1 MILLETKMAQE
12 NSNSGVRWFPV
23 YQGLCEAV
31 VGHSLLPGTKLPE
44 DELASIYT
52 VSRAVVR
59 SALQALAH
67 DRLVRLEPNRGAFV
81 AEPSPEEAR
90 EVFEAR
96 SLIEP
101 EIAALAA
108 KKATPKQIEELRQH
122 LEREHDA
129 LQAGHDSD
137 AIRLSALFHSYL
149 AKIAGHSI
157 FASFVSE
164 LLPRS
169 SLIIALYWQHREIT
183 CQNDAHHA
191 LVNAIEKHDAREA
204 AALMK
209 THILDLLGGLSLN
222 RIKKEQKRLADV
234 LR

>member
-1 MILLETKMAQE
+1 M
-12 NSNSGVRWFPV
+12 
-23 YQGLCEAV
+23 
-31 VGHSLLPGTKLPE
+31 HSL
-44 DELASIYT
+44 
-52 VSRAVVR
+52 
-59 SALQALAH
+59 
-67 DRLVRLEPNRGAFV
+67 PNHHRKRHGRFL
-81 AEPSPEEAR
+81 
-90 EVFEAR
+90 EAR

-129 LQAGHDSD
+129 PQAGHDSD

-169 SLIIALYWQHREIT
+169 SLIIAPLLGNAGKSHAR
-183 CQNDAHHA
+183 NDAHHA
-191 LVNAIEKHDAREA
+191 LVNAIENMT
-204 AALMK
+204 L
-209 THILDLLGGLSLN
+209 T
-222 RIKKEQKRLADV
+222 KRL
-234 LR
+234 R